1 MRHIKPRAYNNPAMK
16 KQATIVFDLLG
27 ISSATLCLVHC
38 LVFPLLTVLPLGF
51 TGNHYLD
58 LFFAFISFCVVLKI
72 IFSSSP
78 LLVKVLLCC
87 SIITVIVG
95 VILESF
101 LAVNSPLVLIGGLGM
116 IIGHLINYKSH

>member
-1 MRHIKPRAYNNPAMK
+1 MRFVRPHAYHKSIMK
-16 KQATIVFDLLG
+16 KQSTIVFDLLG

-38 LVFPLLTVLPLGF
+38 LIFPLLTILPLGF

-72 IFSSSP
+72 IFSTSP
-78 LLVKVLLCC
+78 LLVKALLSC
-87 SIITVIVG
+87 SIITVILG
-95 VILESF
+95 VVLESLF
-101 LAVNSPLVLIGGLGM
+101 AINSPLILIGGLGM